1 MEKVYTEENE
11 KKLLRLLN
19 IYDLSTM
26 HEQRKLLLMYLELLF
41 EKNKTL
47 NLTRITDID
56 SALILHIVDSLLLSK
71 FMSCSEEDS
80 FCDIGTGGGVPGIP
94 LGCVLECKGLLID
107 SIGKKISAVNEF
119 AEQLGI
125 QDRIIAKQMRA
136 EEIEAKMK
144 RSFRFVVARAVAKA
158 NVVMEYAEPF
168 LIDQGK
174 LLLQKANIEEKE
186 LQDALQMAKLCGFK
200 MVSRETFELPNEFG
214 HREILIFQKN
224 KKSRI
229 ILPRKNGEAKKH
241 PLCG

>member
-19 IYDLSTM
+19 IYDLSTT
-26 HEQRKLLLMYLELLF
+26 HEQRKLLLTYLELLF

-56 SALILHIVDSLLLSK
+56 SALVLHILDSLLLSK
-71 FMSCSEEDS
+71 FMLCSEKDS

-94 LGCVLECKGLLID
+94 LGCVLGCKGLLID

-168 LIDQGK
+168 LIDQGE

-186 LQDALQMAKLCGFK
+186 LQDALRMAKLCGFE

>member
-1 MEKVYTEENE
+1 
-11 KKLLRLLN
+11 
-19 IYDLSTM
+19 
-26 HEQRKLLLMYLELLF
+26 
-41 EKNKTL
+41 
-47 NLTRITDID
+47 
-56 SALILHIVDSLLLSK
+56 
-71 FMSCSEEDS
+71 
-80 FCDIGTGGGVPGIP
+80 
-94 LGCVLECKGLLID
+94 
-107 SIGKKISAVNEF
+107 
-119 AEQLGI
+119 
-125 QDRIIAKQMRA
+125 MRA

>member
-1 MEKVYTEENE
+1 MEKIYTEENE
-11 KKLLRLLN
+11 KKLLGFFDAYN
-19 IYDLSTM
+19 LSTT
-26 HEQRKLLLMYLELLF
+26 HEQRKLLLTYLELLF

-56 SALILHIVDSLLLSK
+56 SALVLHILDSLLLSK
-71 FMSCSEEDS
+71 FMSCSEKDS

-94 LGCVLECKGLLID
+94 LGCVLERKGFLID

-136 EEIEAKMK
+136 EEIEVEMK

-168 LIDQGK
+168 LMDQGK

-186 LQDALQMAKLCGFK
+186 FQDALRMAKLCGFE

-214 HREILIFQKN
+214 HREILIFQKT
-224 KKSRI
+224 KKSKI

>member
-1 MEKVYTEENE
+1 MEKIYIEENE

-19 IYDLSTM
+19 MYDLSTT
-26 HEQRKLLLMYLELLF
+26 HEQRKLLLTYLELLF

-56 SALILHIVDSLLLSK
+56 SALVLHILDSLLLSK
-71 FMSCSEEDS
+71 FMSCSEKDS

-94 LGCVLECKGLLID
+94 LGCVLKCKGFLID

-136 EEIEAKMK
+136 EEIEVKMK

-168 LIDQGK
+168 LMDQGK

-186 LQDALQMAKLCGFK
+186 LQDALRMAKLCGFE

-214 HREILIFQKN
+214 HREILIFQKT
-224 KKSRI
+224 KKSKI

>member
-19 IYDLSTM
+19 IYDLSTT
-26 HEQRKLLLMYLELLF
+26 HEQRKLLLTYLELLF

-47 NLTRITDID
+47 NLTRITDIE
-56 SALILHIVDSLLLSK
+56 SAFILHIVDSLLLSK
-71 FMSCSEEDS
+71 FMSCSTEDS

-94 LGCVLECKGLLID
+94 LGCVLEGKGLLID

-168 LIDQGK
+168 LIDQGE

-186 LQDALQMAKLCGFK
+186 LQDALRMAKLCGFE

-241 PLCG
+241 PLCR

>member
-1 MEKVYTEENE
+1 MEKIYTEENE
-11 KKLLRLLN
+11 KKLLGFFDAYN
-19 IYDLSTM
+19 LSTT
-26 HEQRKLLLMYLELLF
+26 HEQRKLLLTYLELLF

-56 SALILHIVDSLLLSK
+56 SALVLHIVDSLLLSK
-71 FMSCSEEDS
+71 FMLCSTEDS

-144 RSFRFVVARAVAKA
+144 RSFRFVIARA

-168 LIDQGK
+168 LMDQGK

-186 LQDALQMAKLCGFK
+186 LQDALRMAKLCGFE

-214 HREILIFQKN
+214 HREILIFQKT
-224 KKSRI
+224 KKSKI

>member
-1 MEKVYTEENE
+1 MEKIYIEENE

-19 IYDLSTM
+19 MYDLSTT
-26 HEQRKLLLMYLELLF
+26 HEQRKLLLTYLELLF

-56 SALILHIVDSLLLSK
+56 SALVLHILDSLLLSK
-71 FMSCSEEDS
+71 FMSCSEKDS

-94 LGCVLECKGLLID
+94 LGCALECKGFLID
-107 SIGKKISAVNEF
+107 SIGKKVSAVNEF

-125 QDRIIAKQMRA
+125 QGRIVAKQMRA
-136 EEIEAKMK
+136 EEIEVKMK

-168 LIDQGK
+168 LMDQGK

-186 LQDALQMAKLCGFK
+186 LQDALWMAKLCGFE

-214 HREILIFQKN
+214 HREILIFQKT
-224 KKSRI
+224 KKSKI